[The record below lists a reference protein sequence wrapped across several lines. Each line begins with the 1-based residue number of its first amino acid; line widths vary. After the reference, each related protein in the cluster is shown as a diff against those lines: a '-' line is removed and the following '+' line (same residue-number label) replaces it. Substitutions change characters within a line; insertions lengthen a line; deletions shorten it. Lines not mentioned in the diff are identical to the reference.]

1 MLALYAATQNSQ
13 MNFELCFHIC
23 D

>member
-1 MLALYAATQNSQ
+1 MLAFYAATQNSQ